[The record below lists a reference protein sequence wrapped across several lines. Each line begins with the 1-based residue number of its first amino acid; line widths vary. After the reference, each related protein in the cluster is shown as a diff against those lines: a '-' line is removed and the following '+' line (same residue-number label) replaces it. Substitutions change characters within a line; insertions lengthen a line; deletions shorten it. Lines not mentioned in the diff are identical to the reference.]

1 MNKKNNEIITKA
13 LANDLINGEIQN
25 FKEIDKGC
33 EMSIP
38 FVGSQEEQ
46 DELMAAW
53 NATFAHLREIGCIS
67 ASEIDAKTEFTPEVQ
82 RKYIEDSVDCH
93 NEFAECGDDILF
105 VDDLYITESD
115 EVYDGIR
122 ETYLFKKKNQH
133 MPKSMFSKNISKLKE
148 IIDKNDAIIWE
159 LPQVTRITSIT
170 NRVVTS
176 PKRTALLFEKWM
188 REENPL
194 KFNYDDISVKFE
206 DRNGIEYFVV
216 RMSKMFINKVN
227 KKIDQLS
234 KEE

>member
-1 MNKKNNEIITKA
+1 MNKKNNEIITQA

-38 FVGSQEEQ
+38 FAGSQEEQ
-46 DELMAAW
+46 DELMEAW
-53 NATFAHLREIGCIS
+53 NAMFAHLREIGCIS
-67 ASEIDAKTEFTPEVQ
+67 ASEIDAETEFTPEVQ
-82 RKYIEDSVDCH
+82 RKHIEDSVDCH

-105 VDDLYITESD
+105 VDDLYITASE
-115 EVYDGIR
+115 EVYDGVR
-122 ETYLFKKKNQH
+122 ETYLFQKKKQH

-159 LPQVTRITSIT
+159 LPQETRITSIT

-194 KFNYDDISVKFE
+194 KFNYDDICVKFE

-216 RMSKMFINKVN
+216 RMNDKFIKKVN
-227 KKIDQLS
+227 NKFRFS
-234 KEE
+234 